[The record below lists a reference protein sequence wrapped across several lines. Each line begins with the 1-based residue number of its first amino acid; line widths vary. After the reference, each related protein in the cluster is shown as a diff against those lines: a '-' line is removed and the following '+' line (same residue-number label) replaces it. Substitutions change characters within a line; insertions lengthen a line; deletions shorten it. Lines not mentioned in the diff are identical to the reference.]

1 VGWTCSAGKTD
12 LFARR
17 AIRHA
22 AEPRRREGNPL
33 SGRTIHH
40 SDAGSQYASMRFGE
54 TRALSGLIPSIESVG
69 DCDNALAETT
79 IGL

>member
-1 VGWTCSAGKTD
+1 
-12 LFARR
+12 
-17 AIRHA
+17 
-22 AEPRRREGNPL
+22 
-33 SGRTIHH
+33 
-40 SDAGSQYASMRFGE
+40 MRFGE